1 MSSTKDLR
9 QKVLRA
15 FVMVTVKPGT
25 SEEIVG
31 SRKIKGV
38 KMANS
43 VMGRFDAVVVVEAG
57 SLDELNRIIYE
68 MVELHP
74 NVIHT
79 ETMISIFHP
88 SPPGSSQ

>member
-1 MSSTKDLR
+1 
-9 QKVLRA
+9 
-15 FVMVTVKPGT
+15 MVTVKPGT

-57 SLDELNRIIYE
+57 SLDELNRIIYK
-68 MVELHP
+68 MVEQHT